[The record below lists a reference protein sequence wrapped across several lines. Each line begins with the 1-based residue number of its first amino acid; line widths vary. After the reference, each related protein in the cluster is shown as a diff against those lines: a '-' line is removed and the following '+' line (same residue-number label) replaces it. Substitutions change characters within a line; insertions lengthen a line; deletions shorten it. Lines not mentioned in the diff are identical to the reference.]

1 MAQVYTIVYDIVKVK
16 LYIKG
21 EKRLPVRHRFL
32 KIEGCSKRKGKRKII
47 TELKAKDGRWIPTCS
62 PAAALAEHFDHL
74 RQSTQPVFPVLLQTS
89 LDAVRIPFGDGLN
102 DLLMLSNR

>member
-16 LYIKG
+16 LYTEG
-21 EKRLPVRHRFL
+21 EKGLPVRHRFL
-32 KIEGCSKRKGKRKII
+32 KVKGCGKRKIV
-47 TELKAKDGRWIPTCS
+47 TELKAKDGGWIPTCS